1 MATSPRTIL
10 VAGATGKQ
18 GRAFIEAVLQ
28 SQEESAQGIRIV
40 ALTRN
45 PNARTA
51 KELATSNRVQVVQA
65 DLDQPESVRKA
76 FQDASQIEGG
86 LWGVFVVLAFP
97 GLGADATGEERQGK
111 LCADLSLEFKVHH
124 LIFSSVERGDEG
136 YDDKLTLDRLAKVQ
150 IERHIRSLQGLRWTF
165 LRPTFFMENFD
176 GAVGSIT
183 NTVLRCG
190 LQKTTKLQLIAAEDI
205 GHVALGVFQASDEY
219 ASKAVVV
226 IGDALT
232 AQELNEAH
240 VKGAG
245 KPLASVPNFLGK
257 ALISMNKHTK
267 GLIADIE
274 RVYRDRETVP
284 ESNAVLI
291 AQCRTLYPG
300 MQTFETWS
308 KNRGRGKDRQTN
320 WNNVTVRDLA
330 TGKR

>member
-1 MATSPRTIL
+1 L
-10 VAGATGKQ
+10 VTGATGKQ
-18 GRAFIEAVLQ
+18 GQAFIEAVLL
-28 SQEESAQGIRIV
+28 SPSESVQDIRIV

-45 PNARTA
+45 PNSQAA
-51 KELATSNRVQVVQA
+51 KKFATSNRVRVVQA

-76 FQDASQIEGG
+76 FQDASQADGG

-97 GLGADATGEERQGK
+97 GLGADATAEEKQGK
-111 LCADLSLEFKVHH
+111 LCADLSLEFKAHH

-136 YDDKLTLDRLAKVQ
+136 YDDKLTLDRLAKVR
-150 IERHIRSLQGLRWTF
+150 IERHIRSLTDLRWTF

-183 NTVLRCG
+183 NTVLKCG
-190 LQKTTKLQLIAAEDI
+190 LQKATKLQLIAAEDI
-205 GHVALGVFQASDEY
+205 GCVALGVFQASDEY
-219 ASKAVVV
+219 AAKAVVV

-240 VKGAG
+240 VRGAG

-257 ALISMNKHTK
+257 VLLSTNKHTK

-274 RVYRDRETVP
+274 RVYHDREVLP
-284 ESNAVLI
+284 ESSAVLI
-291 AQCRTLYPG
+291 AQCRSLYPSL
-300 MQTFETWS
+300 QTFETWS
-308 KNRGRGKDRQTN
+308 KNRGRKKDRKTN
-320 WNNVTVRDLA
+320 WNNVTVGDLA